1 MWTVLIQP
9 IHLGHEH
16 SGSEHIKMLM
26 PKLPYLLTKKFYVSG
41 LYLGIF
47 KKVSNGFKQQV
58 LRTTFTVN
66 NLFC

>member
-1 MWTVLIQP
+1 MWIVLIQP

-16 SGSEHIKMLM
+16 SGYEHIKMLM

-47 KKVSNGFKQQV
+47 KRYPMDLSSKDWEPLLQ
-58 LRTTFTVN
+58 
-66 NLFC
+66 